1 MNEKMNEIDNK
12 KVKKFLLT
20 GKGIFLTY
28 SQISDLE
35 IDERDVREVFT
46 KQITNCLSE
55 TKKSTFS
62 GICVALE
69 KHKDGS
75 GHIHAY
81 LDFSAKFETT
91 NERYFDVLG
100 KHPNMTSIRSREKA
114 LAYCLKEDRKAY
126 LDDHMM
132 NLATLWTSTARFV
145 VEHYLSKGFGPD
157 LTAVKMGNYG
167 FNNVGK
173 IKRWW
178 LAYQASQQ
186 KQADLDKPG
195 WNQVWEKLSY
205 FKDDNQ
211 YQQILQ
217 PIEIAAKLG
226 SKRPLKEKNLLLY
239 SSNPSVG
246 KTTFAFTLEKRV
258 KTFDFPTDGWW
269 DGYEDNS
276 YDLII
281 WNEVNFVGW
290 QVTEL
295 NRLFEG
301 SSLKLPIK
309 GAKQTKTDNPLII
322 CTSNLNL
329 EGLLRQKGFDS
340 EKINFYLPILSTRI
354 TEINVGDGRLWK
366 LVEELD
372 RTS

>member
-1 MNEKMNEIDNK
+1 MNEIDNK
-12 KVKKFLLT
+12 KDKKFLLK

-55 TKKSTFS
+55 TKKGYFS

-75 GHIHAY
+75 GHIHAC

-132 NLATLWTSTARFV
+132 SLATLGKDTARFV
-145 VEHYLSKGFGPD
+145 VEHYLSKGFGPE
-157 LTAVKMGNYG
+157 LTAIKMGGFG

-178 LAYQASQQ
+178 HAYQAG
-186 KQADLDKPG
+186 KQRQAELDKPG
-195 WNQVWEKLSY
+195 WNQVWEKLSSL
-205 FKDDNQ
+205 KDDSK

-217 PIEIAAKLG
+217 AIEIATKLG

-246 KTTFAFTLEKRV
+246 KTTFAFELAKKV

-269 DGYEDNS
+269 DGYEDNC

-366 LVEELD
+366 LVDMIGKNGLN
-372 RTS
+372 